1 MNNQQL
7 FSQYEWRNLQFA
19 LLDVFMMVS
28 QIDGKTG
35 MDEAE
40 REEFLNILKQPNFS
54 KNSLLRELLSTLAT
68 DYQSIMKDY
77 TPQYRFDPNYFENSF
92 TRVKSIV
99 DKKLDKGSAQS
110 FKAALALQ
118 LGGAIAN
125 ASGEGMPGLGQVEES
140 ELLAITAIAKW
151 LQTDLSK

>member
-68 DYQSIMKDY
+68 DYQNILEDY
-77 TPQYRFDPNYFENSF
+77 SPQYRFDPNYFENSF